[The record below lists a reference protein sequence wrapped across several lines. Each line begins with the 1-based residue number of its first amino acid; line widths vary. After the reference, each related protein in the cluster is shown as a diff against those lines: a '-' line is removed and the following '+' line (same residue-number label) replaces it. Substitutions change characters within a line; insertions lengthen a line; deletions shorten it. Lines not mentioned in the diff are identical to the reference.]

1 MKQTNRLAVAFL
13 CIAFLS
19 VFSLFVK
26 VTCMSDP
33 VVLGS
38 LPVAPPRCLQSDSL
52 KTIRYCKCI
61 HYIIISEC
69 MTTVKEHYHHHSL
82 TDGLFLGLK
91 CILSHKQGPWES
103 DKDFGPEQ
111 KANKDKFHH
120 SSSTAAPEP
129 EKEDLL

>member
-1 MKQTNRLAVAFL
+1 
-13 CIAFLS
+13 
-19 VFSLFVK
+19 
-26 VTCMSDP
+26 
-33 VVLGS
+33 
-38 LPVAPPRCLQSDSL
+38 
-52 KTIRYCKCI
+52 
-61 HYIIISEC
+61 

-129 EKEDLL
+129 EKEDLLKIFFTIFSVSGFLSIKKKQNF